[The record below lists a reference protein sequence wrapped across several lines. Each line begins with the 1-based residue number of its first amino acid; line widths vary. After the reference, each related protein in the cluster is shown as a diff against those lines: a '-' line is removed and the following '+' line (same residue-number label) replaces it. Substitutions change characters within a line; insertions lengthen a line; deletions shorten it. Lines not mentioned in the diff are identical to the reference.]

1 MKIQSIVASA
11 CIAALSFT
19 ATSAL
24 AQAQQAQPAQ
34 QQQQQRAPQI
44 THGPAVSG
52 VCTIDPQASVLAT
65 NAVQA
70 VERKINSEFSAE
82 GQKLQQELAPYQA
95 NPQSTPEALRK
106 RVQDLQT
113 RMANRRNNLQPAERQ
128 AQDRIAAEITPTIA
142 EVYQQRRC
150 SLLIDS
156 NVLVIPNP
164 AMDITRAVVD
174 RLNQKVP
181 APAAAAAAPAAAP
194 AGQRR

>member
-11 CIAALSFT
+11 CVAALSFT

-24 AQAQQAQPAQ
+24 AQARPAQPAQ
-34 QQQQQRAPQI
+34 QQQQAPQI
-44 THGPAVSG
+44 THGAAVSG

-70 VERKINSEFSAE
+70 VERKINSEFAAE

-106 RVQDLQT
+106 RVQDLQNKI
-113 RMANRRNNLQPAERQ
+113 AARRNNLQPAERQ
-128 AQDRIAAEITPTIA
+128 AQEQIANQISPTIA

-150 SLLIDS
+150 SVLIDR
-156 NVLVIPNP
+156 NVLVIGNP
-164 AMDITRAVVD
+164 SMDITQAVVD

-181 APAAAAAAPAAAP
+181 APALAAAAPAAP
-194 AGQRR
+194 AATAQRR